1 MSAYYPEGAAHL
13 PWAPWNQ
20 DTDEDFDGLDEFDPD
35 YWHDLAR
42 DEETTWTD

>member
-20 DTDEDFDGLDEFDPD
+20 DDDEDDPLDEFLPDPD

-42 DEETTWTD
+42 DEEEGL